1 MSENPAT
8 ARDALTQYHFAER
21 LKLDIML
28 IAHQYLTIPSLKKE
42 EKAGAKRMLIS
53 ITEALSVDAKAA
65 AGFTGVPEFNT
76 ASDILAEVMDL
87 AESNQFGL
95 ASEKAGESMVPITTA
110 AAAAW
115 EVLHQ
120 HGLL

>member
-1 MSENPAT
+1 MTLEPK
-8 ARDALTQYHFAER
+8 DALTHYHFAER
-21 LKLDIML
+21 LKLDIMM

-42 EKAGAKRMLIS
+42 EKAGAKRILIN
-53 ITEALSVDAKAA
+53 ITEALVADSLAA
-65 AGFTGVPEFNT
+65 AAFTGCEEFNK
-76 ASDILAEVMDL
+76 ACDVLDEVINL

-95 ASEKAGESMVPITTA
+95 ASEKSGEAIIPITTA

-115 EVLHQ
+115 EVLHS